1 MMNSAEYTGET
12 LMGEAITIKED
23 DMVIIEGVEFNISDV
38 YEDGTFFAVS
48 ADGEENFFEIDD
60 IG

>member
-1 MMNSAEYTGET
+1 MINSAEFTGET
-12 LMGEAITIKED
+12 FMGKTVTIEAD
-23 DMVIIEGVEFNISDV
+23 DMVIIEGVEYNITDV

>member
-12 LMGEAITIKED
+12 LMGEAITIKAD
-23 DMVIIEGVEFNISDV
+23 DMVIIDGVEFNISDV
-38 YEDGTFFAVS
+38 YEDGTFFAGS